1 MISMGYTGAF
11 AFYHSFMPI
20 APPFVSSLSQFGCWC
35 SSSANDAV
43 LLVVRVFCLRDDHRY
58 DRGTVHRRPP
68 DHPGYHSARPSPR
81 HRRRVL
87 LVRPHPGVVWSA
99 ITHTHRGRCCV
110 VRWKWWMVLLLLLI
124 VVFVWRRRTKKE
136 RRESKSRRKR
146 ATREYDPH
154 AASFCSSSSSSYCCG
169 GGARDRGWSS
179 VCFFPCGINCW
190 LSGT

>member
-11 AFYHSFMPI
+11 AFYHSLFMPI

-43 LLVVRVFCLRDDHRY
+43 RLVVRVFCLRDDHRY

-87 LVRPHPGVVWSA
+87 LVRPHHGVVWSA

-110 VRWKWWMVLLLLLI
+110 VRLKLWRVLLL
-124 VVFVWRRRTKKE
+124 RTRRTKE
-136 RRESKSRRKR
+136 GREFRPKR
-146 ATREYDPH
+146 ATRGYDPH
-154 AASFCSSSSSSYCCG
+154 AASFCSSSSSYYCCG